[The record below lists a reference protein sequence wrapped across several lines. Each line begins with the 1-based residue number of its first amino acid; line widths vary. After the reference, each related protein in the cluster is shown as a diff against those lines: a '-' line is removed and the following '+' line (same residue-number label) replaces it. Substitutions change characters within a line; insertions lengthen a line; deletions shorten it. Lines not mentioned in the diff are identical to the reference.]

1 MNLDERKDEGD
12 INNNNNTLNYLTTP
26 QKNNNIIL
34 TKKKNLYDEFSENKN
49 SNLKKISFNE
59 LIALSTNKKTKNKIT
74 NQDIINEF
82 NNKINYYTQ
91 ILHYK
96 EAQKEN
102 FMSELV
108 NFQKWFLSYFQKI
121 TGFDE
126 VSFGKLKNDY
136 EKIKLSYDTNLL
148 SHADSF
154 EWELFDNS
162 INNFMD
168 YLHDILDKVNH
179 NVDIEKVTNDLIDQG
194 GKIISLNDY
203 EMYAKC
209 QKKNYF
215 DKKNFL
221 SSDYSF
227 NDKQNKK
234 IIYEIIMLKHCG
246 DFSET
251 YYDSGYHEGEVDG
264 KRKKLKFLKLK
275 IYLTKKESYAII
287 KETIDKNIDMFKR
300 YLITFKQDSKECD
313 SQFIKIIFCGICLKH
328 KKIKQNLLNL
338 LTEKIQNN
346 AVIKLIYYH
355 TLKESL
361 DKTIKKLKN
370 KQNFIYYTSNFPQNY
385 LNRN

>member
-1 MNLDERKDEGD
+1 MNVEERKEEGD
-12 INNNNNTLNYLTTP
+12 NNNNNNLNYLLTP

-49 SNLKKISFNE
+49 SNLKKISFDE
-59 LIALSTNKKTKNKIT
+59 LISLSTNKKERKKIT

-121 TGFDE
+121 TNFDE

-136 EKIKLSYDTNLL
+136 EKIKLTYDTNLL
-148 SHADSF
+148 SHADAF

-162 INNFMD
+162 INNFMEF
-168 YLHDILDKVNH
+168 LHDILDKVNY
-179 NVDIEKVTNDLIDQG
+179 NVDIEKVTNDLIEQG
-194 GKIISLNDY
+194 GKMITLNDY
-203 EMYAKC
+203 EMYSKY

-215 DKKNFL
+215 DKKKYL
-221 SSDYSF
+221 SSDYNF

-234 IIYEIIMLKHCG
+234 SIYEIIMMKHCG
-246 DFSET
+246 DYSET
-251 YYDSGYHEGEVDG
+251 YYDSGEYEGVDE
-264 KRKKLKFLKLK
+264 KRKKFKFLKLK
-275 IYLTKKESYAII
+275 IYLSKKENYSII
-287 KETIDKNIDMFKR
+287 KESIDKNIDMFKR
-300 YLITFKQDSKECD
+300 YLVTFKQDSKECS
-313 SQFIKIIFCGICLKH
+313 SQFIKIIFCGICLKN
-328 KKIKQNLLNL
+328 KKLKQNLLNF

-346 AVIKLIYYH
+346 AVIKLIYYL
-355 TLKESL
+355 TLKKTL
-361 DKTIKKLKN
+361 DKTIKKLKQ
-370 KQNFIYYTSNFPQNY
+370 KENFIYYTSNFPQHY